1 MCAGGRTVGTSL
13 LTSSLS
19 GPCPCRMTFP
29 CCPIPACKVYRKCV
43 ERTWQTV
50 QSTYLHEGAR
60 ASAGE
65 MTSLPPSTFS
75 SSLCL
80 SQLAWQIWDL

>member
-19 GPCPCRMTFP
+19 GSCPCRMTFP
-29 CCPIPACKVYRKCV
+29 CCPVPACV

-50 QSTYLHEGAR
+50 QSAYLHEGAWT
-60 ASAGE
+60 AAGE

-80 SQLAWQIWDL
+80 SQSAWQIWGL